1 MVRLSLSTFRERWP
15 LFAGAILTVT
25 LGVALVQSS
34 ILVLLSTGEPE
45 IPPGVSGKEAEQ
57 IREGYV
63 GAATLLGM
71 AVPLAVFLAV
81 FIVGSTFAFTVAQ
94 RRRELALLRVVGGSR
109 SQLVRLLLSEAVL
122 LGLTGSLLGI
132 VLGLPATWVQ
142 SWSLVKIGLLPGGF
156 AARWSFGIVPVSLS
170 VGIGVAVL
178 GVLTAS
184 WNAARLRP
192 LDAVRHGPGA
202 GRVMTAG
209 RWLVGLG
216 ALALTILLVAAGQ
229 SADLL
234 GALLIAMA
242 VSVLGSVALSRL
254 SPLAVPLVGRLF
266 GAALRIT
273 PLGEL
278 AQANLRDGVRRNAST
293 AAPLIVLVALLIG
306 LSGAL
311 GSLARATGADLRRI
325 TDADLVVG
333 STGTDAARL
342 ARIQG
347 VAVASPQVPVE
358 ISVTSRHRVGHRTY
372 RRTHHSGISAIDPAA
387 YQRTH
392 RLVPRSGSLGGLRGY
407 TVAVGPRLAAQGV
420 RGDSVTAR
428 IGGRTLRLR
437 IVARLPETLENG
449 GDTFLVPLDLIPAE
463 LTANAPA
470 ETLVKVA
477 EGESSQD
484 VGERIRAAGI
494 GSVRTV
500 AEWADDRVA
509 VQQRGMMGIMAVL
522 MGLSGL
528 YAAVAVIN
536 AVVIAGAE
544 RRTEFAVAR
553 VTGLSR
559 TQVVRMAL
567 IESAAVTF
575 IGLFLGA
582 VVAAG
587 ALAGFR
593 PGPGGVQVLAVPWGL
608 LGLLAVASFVVTG
621 AASVLSS
628 WSATRPS
635 PVALVAA
642 RE

>member
-1 MVRLSLSTFRERWP
+1 MLRMSLSTFRERWP

-34 ILVLLSTGEPE
+34 VLVLMATGEPKV
-45 IPPGVSGKEAEQ
+45 PPGVSGEEAEQ

-71 AVPLAVFLAV
+71 AVPLAMFLAV

-109 SQLVRLLLSEAVL
+109 PQLVRLLLSEALL
-122 LGLTGSLLGI
+122 LGLTGSVLGI
-132 VLGLPATWVQ
+132 VVGVPATSVQ
-142 SWSLVKIGLLPGGF
+142 SWLLVRIGLLPGGF
-156 AARWSFGIVPVSLS
+156 SAPWSFAIVPVSLG
-170 VGIGVAVL
+170 VGIGVAVC

-209 RWLVGLG
+209 RWLFGLS

-254 SPLAVPLVGRLF
+254 SPLAVPLTARLF
-266 GAALRIT
+266 GAALRGT
-273 PLGEL
+273 ALGEL

-293 AAPLIVLVALLIG
+293 AAPLIVLVGLLIG

-325 TDADLVVG
+325 TAADLVVG
-333 STGTDAARL
+333 STGAGAARL
-342 ARIQG
+342 AGIPG
-347 VAVASPQVPVE
+347 VAVTSPQVPVE
-358 ISVTSRHRVGHRTY
+358 VSVTARHRVGQRSY
-372 RRTHHSGISAIDPAA
+372 RRTHHSGVTAVDPVA

-392 RLVPRSGSLGGLRGY
+392 RLVPRSGSLAELRGR
-407 TVAVGPRLAAQGV
+407 TVAIGPRLAAGGV

-449 GDTFLVPLDLIPAE
+449 GDSFLVPHDLIPAG

-470 ETLVKVA
+470 ETLVQVA
-477 EGESSQD
+477 PGASPDD
-484 VGERIRAAGI
+484 VGRRIQAAGI
-494 GSVRTV
+494 GTVRTV
-500 AEWADDRVA
+500 AAWADGRVA
-509 VQQRGMMGIMAVL
+509 EQQRGMNGIMTVL

-528 YAAVAVIN
+528 YAAVAVVN

-559 TQVVRMAL
+559 AQVVGTAL
-567 IESAAVTF
+567 IESAAVTS

-582 VVAAG
+582 LVAAG

-608 LGLLAVASFVVTG
+608 LGLLTAGAFLVTG
-621 AASVLSS
+621 IASVLTS
-628 WSATRPS
+628 WAATRPS